1 MDLILIQDGLGKYVI
16 KDQNEKILYMCKHK
30 GFNYY
35 IFDENQLQLAE
46 VKYNLFSKNKYKLYM
61 NGTLIDEVKSD
72 NKTPKEYTLINKNW
86 RISSDITYS
95 EFHVTN
101 EKQEVILSMKNDL
114 SDDPNK
120 WDINIMTSDKL
131 FGIINVVTILSIAK
145 K

>member
-1 MDLILIQDGLGKYVI
+1 
-16 KDQNEKILYMCKHK
+16 
-30 GFNYY
+30 
-35 IFDENQLQLAE
+35 
-46 VKYNLFSKNKYKLYM
+46 M

-120 WDINIMTSDKL
+120 WDINITTSDKL